1 MSWGEITDEGLA
13 EVEELIG
20 FPLDRACRIETTTK
34 DAIKHF
40 AWGIGDN
47 LLG

>member
-20 FPLDRACRIETTTK
+20 VPFVDRACSGLKQPRRMRLNI
-34 DAIKHF
+34 
-40 AWGIGDN
+40 
-47 LLG
+47 LLGYRRR